1 MLSKAQVDVKIQKS
15 SNLNCKWKNV
25 FIIDCHSKIGNGWK
39 AVMSLS
45 VCLAASKDLCRP
57 LFHVRKGAASYLM
70 PPFDGQFNSTHGC
83 AHSAQKPRTGNVNA
97 ARHSAEKRKKKTT
110 TVLYTGALTD
120 TIEKLYRCC

>member
-83 AHSAQKPRTGNVNA
+83 AHFGTETPDRERQCGTTHG
-97 ARHSAEKRKKKTT
+97 KKTKKTTT
-110 TVLYTGALTD
+110 TVLYTDALTD
-120 TIEKLYRCC
+120 IIEKLYRCC